1 MPSGGIN
8 CPKDEAFSAFEEK
21 MVVVI
26 GEVIKVGAVFGG
38 GKVLPRWF
46 VWKGRKYTVEEITYT
61 WKDKEGRETLHHFS
75 VTDGSDLFELCYR
88 EREMSWYL
96 ASVEV

>member
-1 MPSGGIN
+1 V
-8 CPKDEAFSAFEEK
+8 DFSAFEEK

-26 GEVIKVGAVFGG
+26 GEIIKVGAVFGG
-38 GKVLPRWF
+38 GKVLPKWF
-46 VWKGRKYTVEEITYT
+46 VWKGRKYEVEEITYT
-61 WKDKEGRETLHHFS
+61 WKDKNGRETLHHFS

-96 ASVEV
+96 ASVEVEGG